1 MNVLVEIT
9 KQNIDAACEMDDIT
23 EDKVEYC
30 IENASSYDLV
40 DAPSNAI
47 YTFDIWG
54 NEPIGVWLDET
65 SAEDVFGNYRKEIS
79 AALTGKESAVTL
91 WDMEWESIQYYEG
104 DMDANLIAEFIGV
117 VDMNKIHL
125 ALVEGEKVPA

>member
-9 KQNIDAACEMDDIT
+9 KQSIDAVCEMDDIT

-54 NEPIGVWLDET
+54 NEPMVVWLGET
-65 SAEDVFGNYRKEIS
+65 SAEDVFEGWLPQIAK
-79 AALTGKESAVTL
+79 ALDGKESAVTL
-91 WDMEWESIQYYEG
+91 WDIEWELIQYYEG
-104 DMDANLIAEFIGV
+104 DTDTNLIAEFVGV

-125 ALVEGEKVPA
+125 ALVQGEMVPA